1 MLRLVY
7 LLALLCYAYATEKI
21 EDMEAGLIVVH
32 RFVRDSFRLQ
42 GRRLAP
48 LKYSTELANLARVW
62 VDTCSM
68 SRPND
73 CRFANLGSSAIAFP
87 ITTSLVYGWATRLFV
102 EEMAYDPVTGECS
115 ISNCMHYVKIV
126 QPATTKFGCAVR
138 LCFMGMPRPMFY
150 HLSVCL
156 YQAEK
161 QSVPI
166 QQTSSSTTITTTW
179 RPTTTIRTPTT
190 TTTAATT
197 ISTTR
202 KTTTTSATTRRPTT
216 ADTSTTTTTTPTT
229 TTATN
234 RPTTTATSTTTRR
247 STIIPTTTT
256 TTTTPTATADT
267 STTTTTTPTATAA
280 TSTITTTTPTT
291 STTTRTTTAAT
302 TTITATSKP
311 ATFSTISTTN
321 RPTTSATSTTTIT
334 TLTTTTTTTTTRRP
348 TTTTTTTATTTSD
361 STTPATLITPKES
374 TTEMVKLSTSTE
386 SPPTNNGTEMEE
398 AEDKEDVQI
407 VEKEVDEEE
416 YRPKKISDAA
426 KLSSHLLFFGG
437 IAIAI
442 LI

>member
-1 MLRLVY
+1 MPRLVY

-32 RFVRDSFRLQ
+32 RFVRESFRFQ

-48 LKYSTELANLARVW
+48 MKYSMELENLARVW

-68 SRPND
+68 SGPND

-87 ITTSLVYGWATRLFV
+87 ITRSLVYGWATRLFV

-166 QQTSSSTTITTTW
+166 QRTTSSVTVTTTR
-179 RPTTTIRTPTT
+179 RPTTTTTTTTTTRTPTT

-202 KTTTTSATTRRPTT
+202 KPTTTSTTTRRPTT
-216 ADTSTTTTTTPTT
+216 VATNTTTT
-229 TTATN
+229 TN
-234 RPTTTATSTTTRR
+234 RPTTTATSTVTTTTTRR
-247 STIIPTTTT
+247 STTIPTTTT
-256 TTTTPTATADT
+256 TTRRPT
-267 STTTTTTPTATAA
+267 TAA

-291 STTTRTTTAAT
+291 STTTRTPTTAAT
-302 TTITATSKP
+302 TTTTTSKP
-311 ATFSTISTTN
+311 TIFSTISTTN
-321 RPTTSATSTTTIT
+321 
-334 TLTTTTTTTTTRRP
+334 RP

-361 STTPATLITPKES
+361 STTPTTTLTTPKGS
-374 TTEMVKLSTSTE
+374 TTEIVKLSTSTE

-416 YRPKKISDAA
+416 YRAKKISDAA
-426 KLSSHLLFFGG
+426 KLSPHLLSFGA
-437 IAIAI
+437 IAIAL